1 MKDFEL
7 ISKDYNIIIN
17 FNEQPNK
24 KVLKKALTE
33 LKVKDIDDVIKEI
46 YMRIRYY
53 SRINYLEKEN
63 NKLWVWYR
71 DMSEYSEE
79 NCTSLYDIFDNE

>member
-1 MKDFEL
+1 MKDFDL
-7 ISKDYNIIIN
+7 IKKDYNVIIN

-33 LKVKDIDDVIKEI
+33 LKVKNIDDVIEEI
-46 YMRIRYY
+46 YMRIRHY

-71 DMSEYSEE
+71 SMSEYSEE
-79 NCTSLYDIFDNE
+79 DCTSLYDIFDNE